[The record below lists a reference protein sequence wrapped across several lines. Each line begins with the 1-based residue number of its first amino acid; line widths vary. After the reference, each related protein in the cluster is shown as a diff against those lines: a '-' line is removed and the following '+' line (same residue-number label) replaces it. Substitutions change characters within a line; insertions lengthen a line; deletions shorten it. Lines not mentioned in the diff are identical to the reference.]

1 MITPPSARRLF
12 TLRRIA
18 IVVQLETILST
29 AFSQDLRSIDPCGFP
44 DTTSAAFQI
53 AASGNWGYGYDT
65 LLYDIG
71 EWSKSPFVTVDSVGA
86 SVQNRT
92 LFVLTIQDTTADTLH
107 LRRRVWIH
115 ARTHPNEVQGTWVT
129 NEMIKILLSDSLF
142 ADSLRRRYVFTIMP
156 MYNPDGVELGKSRQN
171 ANNIDLESNWSAA
184 SPQPEVLVLRSQ
196 FEKMMI
202 LPNPMEIMLNMH
214 SALSCKR
221 YFVYHAEGGTTR
233 LFSLLEQRYIN
244 YVRSHFPFGIEPYN
258 YFVSWTSAPATQY
271 PESWCWINHKEK
283 IMAMT
288 YEDMNCES
296 AGKFDSTATAL
307 LRGINNYLQDTTTIT
322 SVFARREIPD
332 DFLLEQNY
340 PNPFNPVTTITF
352 SVPGTETENVIS
364 LRIFDLLGRETA
376 TLVNGIV
383 EPGRHTV
390 HFDATHLPSGMYFY
404 RLQSEHLSTVK
415 KMILLK

>member
-1 MITPPSARRLF
+1 MITPPSACRLYDI
-12 TLRRIA
+12 RRIA
-18 IVVQLETILST
+18 IVVLLAIILTT
-29 AFSQDLRSIDPCGFP
+29 ASSQDIRSVDPCGFP
-44 DTTSAAFQI
+44 DTTSAAYQI

-171 ANNIDLESNWSAA
+171 ANNIDLESNWNAQ

-196 FEKMMI
+196 FEKMMN
-202 LPNPMEIMLNMH
+202 LPNPMEVMLNMH

-244 YVRSHFPFGIEPYN
+244 YVRSHYPYGIEPYN

-288 YEDMNCES
+288 YEDMNCAS
-296 AGKFDSTATAL
+296 AGKFDSTANAL
-307 LRGINNYLQDTTTIT
+307 LCGINDYLQDTTTIT
-322 SVFARREIPD
+322 SVFARRD
-332 DFLLEQNY
+332 ALDGYFLDQNY

-352 SVPGTETENVIS
+352 YVPNTGTENVVS
-364 LRIFDLLGRETA
+364 LRIFDLLGREVA
-376 TLVNGIV
+376 TLVNGMV

-390 HFDATHLPSGMYFY
+390 LFTAQGLPSGIYLY
-404 RLQSEHLSTVK
+404 RLTGRAIKVSK
-415 KMILLK
+415 KMLLLR

>member
-1 MITPPSARRLF
+1 MRRARSFVPILAVM
-12 TLRRIA
+12 LHIA
-18 IVVQLETILST
+18 S
-29 AFSQDLRSIDPCGFP
+29 SQDLRLADPCGFP
-44 DTTSAAFQI
+44 DTASAAFQI

-65 LLYDIG
+65 LLHDIG

-107 LRRRVWIH
+107 LRRRIWIH

-129 NEMIKILLSDSLF
+129 NEMIKILLSDSSF

-171 ANNIDLESNWSAA
+171 ANNIDLESNWNAP

-196 FEKMMI
+196 FEKMMTM
-202 LPNPMEIMLNMH
+202 PNPMEVMLNMH
-214 SALSCKR
+214 SALACKR

-244 YVRSHFPFGIEPYN
+244 YVRSHFPGGIEPYT

-271 PESWCWINHKEK
+271 PESWCWFNHQEK

-288 YEDMNCES
+288 YEDKNCAS
-296 AGKFDSTATAL
+296 AGGFDSTASAL
-307 LRGINNYLQDTTTIT
+307 LRGINDYLQDTTTIT
-322 SVFARREIPD
+322 SVFAQRDAPD
-332 DFLLEQNY
+332 GYFLGQNY

-352 SVPGTETENVIS
+352 SVPTAGTDNAVS
-364 LRIFDLLGRETA
+364 LRIFDLLGREVA
-376 TLVNGIV
+376 TLVNGIMKT
-383 EPGRHTV
+383 GSHTV
-390 HFDATHLPSGMYFY
+390 QFEATRVPSGMYFY
-404 RLQSEHLSTVK
+404 RLQAEHFSAVK